1 MKNRKTLGIDA
12 DVAETAALSLADE
25 QATGRI
31 FASLDCDADEKDRR
45 RIMRNALLRLNRN
58 DRNFARAV
66 LGGATAR
73 SLNMDRK
80 RFSDKMKKIEK
91 FFKTP
96 VNIGRKARPMR

>member
-1 MKNRKTLGIDA
+1 MRRLVIGMEA
-12 DVAETAALSLADE
+12 DCGESAALCIADE

-31 FASLDCDADEKDRR
+31 FASLDYDADEKARR
-45 RIMRNALLRLNRN
+45 RIMRNALLRLKRN

>member
-31 FASLDCDADEKDRR
+31 FASLDYDADEKDRR

-80 RFSDKMKKIEK
+80 RFSDKMKKNPK
-91 FFKTP
+91 
-96 VNIGRKARPMR
+96 NS

>member
-31 FASLDCDADEKDRR
+31 FASLDYDADEKDRR

-73 SLNMDRK
+73 SLNTDMAERDAPPPCHRQ
-80 RFSDKMKKIEK
+80 S
-91 FFKTP
+91 
-96 VNIGRKARPMR
+96 IG